1 MGVKIQTAVKVLI
14 ICYDNKRYI
23 FSLIFSAVSFYWCSY
38 FRLLWGIFWHYHFYN
53 FGALVSALGPRPVW
67 NDNFYLKIFNSF
79 EWICTTCQG
88 FTEIISSRNSNFFQ
102 AKAGR
107 GRHDIFLGH
116 HTTCL
121 MTWTN
126 QTFVDNSNFVS
137 VLRLLNF
144 VNNLTPDAQPSTMFV
159 RFFLGPR

>member
-1 MGVKIQTAVKVLI
+1 MELEKCTSLRS
-14 ICYDNKRYI
+14 KR
-23 FSLIFSAVSFYWCSY
+23 SALIFGSSEEY
-38 FRLLWGIFWHYHFYN
+38 FDTIITHN

-116 HTTCL
+116 HRTCL

-126 QTFVDNSNFVS
+126 QTFVDISNFVS